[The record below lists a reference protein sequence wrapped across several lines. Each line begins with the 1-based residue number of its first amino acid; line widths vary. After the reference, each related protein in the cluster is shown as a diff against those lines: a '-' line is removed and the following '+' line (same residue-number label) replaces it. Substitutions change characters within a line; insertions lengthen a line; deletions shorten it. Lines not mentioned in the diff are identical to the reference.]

1 IAAAHARSGFDLV
14 DRLGLEG
21 FAVAWQER
29 AVRRPRSPAANR
41 EKDVVGVAQV
51 GAGIFDCATEIL
63 ERRALAIEDLAHAG
77 VDRQVAEGQAPG
89 DAHAAEV
96 TIERLR
102 ERGRIRWIAAR
113 VA

>member
-1 IAAAHARSGFDLV
+1 
-14 DRLGLEG
+14 
-21 FAVAWQER
+21 AWQER

-51 GAGIFDCATEIL
+51 GAGIFDGATEL
-63 ERRALAIEDLAHAG
+63 LGRRALAIEDLAHAG

-113 VA
+113 VARVCASHDTQKKCGVFGGTGHRTL